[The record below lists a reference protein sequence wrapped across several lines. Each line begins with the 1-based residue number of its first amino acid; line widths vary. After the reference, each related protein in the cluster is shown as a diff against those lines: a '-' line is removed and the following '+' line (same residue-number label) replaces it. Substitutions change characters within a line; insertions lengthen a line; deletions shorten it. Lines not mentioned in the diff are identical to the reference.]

1 MSTQLARFV
10 LLLSFGCHL
19 ALLHAQSVMLP
30 NGWKLQPAGTHL
42 KAGDL
47 PICMK
52 ASADESLLFVVNA
65 GQSDHS
71 LMIYDTRSKKRLD
84 SIPLAASWYGMAVGS
99 KGDLYITG
107 ANQNFIYHLVRNK
120 GKQKPMYRFQDTII
134 LTEPWPVAI
143 SPAGIALNENEQLLY
158 IATKEDSSLYGWDL
172 SKGSL
177 KFSRKL
183 PSAAYDC
190 RWLPVSKQIAVS
202 EWGNGTISLWDASGN
217 LSHRIACGDNP
228 NEILVD
234 EANQRLFVAC
244 ADDNSVALVN
254 LSNNTCTE
262 RLNTAMAPNA
272 PTGSTPN
279 ALALNKEGTM
289 LFVCNAD
296 NNNIGVFSLSKAGSR
311 SAGFIPTGWYPTQ
324 VQIINGNLWY
334 CSGKG
339 LSSAP
344 NPYGPNPV
352 NRKNKVNYQKS
363 DNRKEVRKVQYIGS
377 LFRGAVSW
385 LSVPDETSLKNL
397 TRISY
402 QNTPYSKATELK
414 ANIPTG
420 NPIPDSVG
428 KESPIKH
435 VFYII
440 KENRTYDQVLSDI
453 PGGDGDTS
461 LLLFGENITPNQ
473 HKLAKEFVLLDHFY
487 VEAEV
492 SADGHNWSTAAYAND
507 YTEKT
512 WVVSY
517 GGRGG
522 NYDYEGQK
530 EIAWPQKGFI
540 WDHCRRNQIS
550 YRTYGEFADDYKPNI
565 PSLEGHFCPY
575 FTSWDEQ
582 IRDTSRFY
590 QWRRDFDSLLAI
602 NKLPALNTLRF
613 INDHTEGT
621 RLGRPTP
628 YAHVADND
636 YAVGL
641 FVEYLSK
648 SPVWQSSVVFILE
661 DDAQNGPDHIDAH
674 RSTAY
679 VAGGYVRRNYI
690 DHTPYSTSSM
700 LRTIELILG
709 LSPMSQYDAAATPMW
724 RCFSD
729 TADTRGFTSILPN
742 INLNDVNKGSAWHNL
757 KSEELN
763 LSKEDRVP
771 DALMNEILWKALKG
785 NHIPLPP
792 VSRAAW
798 VITSEL
804 KDE

>member
-1 MSTQLARFV
+1 MKKILHSLLAIAST
-10 LLLSFGCHL
+10 
-19 ALLHAQSVMLP
+19 ALLFTCLQAQSVLLP
-30 NGWKLQPAGTHL
+30 NGWSLQASGTHL

-52 ASADESLLFVVNA
+52 PSPDGSLLYIINA

-71 LMIYDTRSKKRLD
+71 LMIFDTKKKKRLD
-84 SIPLAASWYGMAVGS
+84 SIPLAATWYGMAVGT

-107 ANQNFIYHLVRNK
+107 ANQNFIYHLTRNK
-120 GKQKPMYRFQDTII
+120 GNKKPMFLFQDTIM
-134 LTEPWPVAI
+134 LAEPWPVAI
-143 SPAGIALNENEQLLY
+143 SPSGLALNETEQLLY
-158 IATKEDSSLYGWDL
+158 IVTKEDSSMYGWDL
-172 SKGSL
+172 QQKSL
-177 KFSRKL
+177 RFSRKL

-190 RWLPVSKQIAVS
+190 TWLPNTKQVVVS
-202 EWGNGTISLWDASGN
+202 EWGNGTLSFWTATGTLQKRIS
-217 LSHRIACGDNP
+217 CGDNP
-228 NEILVD
+228 NEILAD
-234 EANQRLFVAC
+234 EQHQRLFVAC
-244 ADDNSVALVN
+244 ADDNTVAVIDLN
-254 LSNNTCTE
+254 SLTCTE
-262 RLNTAMAPNA
+262 KLNTAMAPDA

-279 ALALNKEGTM
+279 ALAMNQDRSL

-296 NNNIGVFSLSKAGSR
+296 NNNIGVFRTGPEGIQ

-324 VQIINGNLWY
+324 VQVIDQTLWY

-339 LSSAP
+339 LSSAA
-344 NPYGPNPV
+344 NPFGPNPV
-352 NRKNKVNYQKS
+352 NKRNKVDYQKS

-377 LFRGAVSW
+377 LFRGTVSW
-385 LSVPDETSLKNL
+385 LPIPNEAELKNF
-397 TRISY
+397 TRITY
-402 QNTPYSKATELK
+402 QNTPYQKQTAVK
-414 ANIPTG
+414 NQIPNG
-420 NPIPDSVG
+420 DPIPDSVG
-428 KESPIKH
+428 KNSPIKH

-461 LLLFGENITPNQ
+461 LLLFGERITPNQ
-473 HKLAKEFVLLDHFY
+473 HKLVKEFVLLDHFY

-512 WVVSY
+512 WPVSY

-540 WDHCRRNQIS
+540 WDHCRRENIP
-550 YRTYGEFADDYKPNI
+550 YRTYGEFADDFKANI
-565 PSLEGHFCPY
+565 PSLEGNFCPY
-575 FTSWDEQ
+575 FTSWDER
-582 IRDTSRFY
+582 IRDTTRFN
-590 QWRRDFDSLLAI
+590 QWRRDFDSLVAI
-602 NKLPALNTLRF
+602 NKVPALNTLRF

-621 RLGRPTP
+621 RVGRPTP

-641 FVEYLSK
+641 FVEYLSQ
-648 SPVWQSSVVFILE
+648 SPVWDSSAVFILE

-679 VAGGYVRRNYI
+679 VAGPHVRRNFI
-690 DHTPYSTSSM
+690 DHTPYTTSSM

-709 LSPMSQYDAAATPMW
+709 IPPMSQYDAAAMPMW
-724 RCFSD
+724 RCFTDS
-729 TADTRGFTSILPN
+729 ADYTPFKHLAPN
-742 INLNDVNKGSAWHNL
+742 INLNDINTGSAWHNL
-757 KSEELN
+757 KSEEIN

-785 NHIPLPP
+785 ASIPLPAI
-792 VSRAAW
+792 SRAAW
-798 VITSEL
+798 VITSESR
-804 KDE
+804 E